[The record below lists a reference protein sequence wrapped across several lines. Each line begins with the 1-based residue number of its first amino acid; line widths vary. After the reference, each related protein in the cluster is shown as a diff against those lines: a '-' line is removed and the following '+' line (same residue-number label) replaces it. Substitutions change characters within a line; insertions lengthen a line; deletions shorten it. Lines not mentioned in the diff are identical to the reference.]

1 MPPPRSKE
9 AKERQLAGLE
19 CGKATRFGAKVQE
32 SDKREGLV
40 VQAHNPTGEMVPDS
54 LRVKALAMLVEGKG
68 INAVANEL
76 QLGCHTVSA
85 IKDRAVEHD
94 PIFAA
99 AWFQRNMTMKMRK
112 FAENGVD
119 RMINEVDEMSLGSL
133 CVGVAIAIDKLA
145 VLNANQGSNLEGS
158 GVSMTFNAPVQF
170 NDSLKGLLSAPKAQV
185 IDAKQDAP

>member
-1 MPPPRSKE
+1 MAPPRSKE

-32 SDKREGLV
+32 SDKKEALS
-40 VQAHNPTGEMVPDS
+40 VQFQHTGELVPDS
-54 LRVKALAMLVEGKG
+54 LRTKALAMLVEGKG

-99 AWFQRNMTMKMRK
+99 AWFQRNMTMKMRR
-112 FAENGVD
+112 FAERGID
-119 RMINEVDEMSLGSL
+119 RMIEEVDEMSLASL
-133 CVGVAIAIDKLA
+133 PVGVAIAIDKLA

-158 GVSMTFNAPVQF
+158 GISMTFNAPVQF
-170 NDSLKGLLSAPKAQV
+170 NDSLKGLLSSPKTQV
-185 IDAKQDAP
+185 IDPK